1 MYKSDLETA
10 KSSSLKELY
19 LLFNTSNL
27 FVQLYSQAMRM
38 IRSDDCQKMRM
49 TPAEAARDITIE
61 AFRATRS
68 KIERAASIDAIPK
81 DLFDFLKRAVGTK
94 SIHYGSVDTQN
105 PKVWQQSNELIEEVH
120 DKVAYNTQPFSEEY
134 AEEAFNY
141 LCNKIRLTPSRK
153 AILREIIFESYDKK
167 QLAIDL
173 GLTEVKVQQQR
184 DYLKLRLKELE
195 KEEPILVRLNNQRA
209 VRK

>member
-10 KSSSLKELY
+10 KNSSLKELN

-38 IRSDDCQKMRM
+38 IRSGDCQKMRM

-105 PKVWQQSNELIEEVH
+105 PKVWQQSNELIEEEH
-120 DKVAYNTQPFSEEY
+120 DKVASNTQPFSEEY

-141 LCNKIRLTPSRK
+141 LCSKIRLTPSRK

-173 GLTEVKVQQQR
+173 ELTEVKVQQQR